1 MNTHSVPRDHLI
13 EQSHTF
19 EKPALPDV
27 QACFHKVHEDSE
39 TQYHGDGSWGEGQL
53 GDDHPPMYR
62 NTAWRMIG
70 YANALEVEENE
81 VYRQRLEEGAAY
93 LLKEQQA
100 NGSYLW
106 WCYETHGH
114 PDTDHLLYCSANPG
128 VALLQMYQLTG
139 EQRYLDASCRAA
151 DWAVGH
157 PISPNNNYNSFSVWH
172 LCELYK
178 VTKEERYLESAI
190 HKNREGGFPRQEAN
204 GAWAGHNAWIFYH
217 AIIIRGFAAVYG
229 VLPDGHEAKEE
240 LRPFVISAVNH
251 LLEEQRE
258 NGHFRSCWDTEEW
271 EKSRDPKSHYRV
283 TASETWDAHGLDA
296 LIHIA
301 KSTEFDVTN
310 ALYGAIGS
318 PMPEKLDGQGM
329 VQLAY
334 GEGLRWLAKDSGQ

>member
-1 MNTHSVPRDHLI
+1 MDTHSVPRDRLI
-13 EQSHTF
+13 EQSHRF
-19 EKPALPDV
+19 ARPSLADA
-27 QACFHKVHEDSE
+27 QACFHKVHEESE
-39 TQYHGDGSWGEGQL
+39 AQYHGDGSWGEREL
-53 GDDHPPMYR
+53 DPDHPPMYR

-70 YANALEVEENE
+70 YVNALKVEENA

-93 LLKEQQA
+93 LLKEQQD

-128 VALLQMYQLTG
+128 VALLQMYEMTG

-178 VTKEERYLESAI
+178 VTKDERYLASAI

-258 NGHFRSCWDTEEW
+258 SGHFRSCWDSEEW
-271 EKSRDPKSHYRV
+271 EKSRDAKSHYNKIGPEIFDPSTLHALAL
-283 TASETWDAHGLDA
+283 TAVLTDL
-296 LIHIA
+296 
-301 KSTEFDVTN
+301 DVTN
-310 ALYGAIGS
+310 ALRGALRS
-318 PMPEKLDGQGM
+318 PMPEDLNGQGM

-334 GEGLRWLAKDSGQ
+334 GVGLGWLSGKA